1 MPSLIGAMGAAVSGV
16 NAQTMRFGSISDN
29 IANASSVG
37 YKTSRVNFQNTL
49 STVPRPLQ
57 LPGAVVPTVH
67 QNLSV
72 NGALQQSSNIGDM
85 SLLGNGFFAVAN
97 RLSSDGSQV
106 AINSDYAL
114 TRRGDFSVDKNGN
127 LVNSSGMA
135 LLGVALPSPIP
146 IFDNGVLGKSSV
158 TTQQTASIGKAVGSV
173 ASDAGLTSFIPIRIA
188 SNAVIP
194 AVTSSNIY
202 VGVNLPAA
210 EPLQGGKTYQA
221 TVSVTDKNGQ
231 NQTINLSF
239 QRNGT
244 AGGVLPGGLV
254 QENVWDVTVGGNNV
268 APASFKLSFDSNGHV
283 LNAQSSVFPVTV
295 GGTNMSL
302 NFDAGKSGRTGNSV
316 TPYPESTQFD
326 DSFQFGGS
334 ATDGLA
340 NGQAIGWS
348 VSQNGIISQQFSNGI
363 TIPRYQI
370 GLGSAPNNDGLE
382 AINGEAWVQSQQSGK
397 IKAFLSSYGVTGNT
411 SGAGLDTAIFSGALE
426 GSTVDLAT
434 EFTNM
439 IVTQRQYSANTK
451 VMGVVDQM
459 NAQTAQL
466 GK

>member
-49 STVPRPLQ
+49 STVPQPLQ
-57 LPGAVVPTVH
+57 LPGTVVPTVH

-72 NGALQQSSNIGDM
+72 GGALKQSNNIGDM

-106 AINSDYAL
+106 AGNSDYAL
-114 TRRGDFSVDKNGN
+114 TRRGDFSIDKNGN
-127 LVNSSGMA
+127 LVNSNGMA
-135 LLGVALPSPIP
+135 LLGVAIASPIP
-146 IFDNGVLGKSSV
+146 IYDNGIVSTPSV
-158 TTQQTASIGKAVGSV
+158 SNQQIAAIGKGVGSI
-173 ASDAGLTSFIPIRIA
+173 AADAGLTSFIPIRIGQ
-188 SNAVIP
+188 NAVIP

-221 TVSVTDKNGQ
+221 TVNVTDKNGQ

-239 QRNGT
+239 KRNGT
-244 AGGVLPGGLV
+244 VGGALPGGVV
-254 QENVWDVTVGGNNV
+254 QENIWDVSISGANV
-268 APASFKLSFDSNGHV
+268 TPASFKLSFDSTGHV

-302 NFDAGKSGRTGNSV
+302 NFGAGQSANSGIPHPETTQLDDQFSV
-316 TPYPESTQFD
+316 AGAT
-326 DSFQFGGS
+326 
-334 ATDGLA
+334 TDGLA
-340 NGQAIGWS
+340 KGQAIGWS
-348 VSQNGIISQQFSNGI
+348 VSQNGIISQKFSNGI
-363 TIPRYQI
+363 NIPRYQI

-382 AINGEAWVQSQQSGK
+382 AINGEAWVQSPQSGK
-397 IKAFLSSYGVTGNT
+397 IKAFLSSSGVTGNT

-426 GSTVDLAT
+426 ESTVDLAT

-451 VMGVVDQM
+451 VMSVVDQM